1 MAKNSKHARTRR
13 SRRVKGRPARMLFP
27 VVMTAAA
34 VLSGALAVPPAV
46 AQPTAGAAMTAGAA
60 VTAAGQP
67 AGATPV
73 GFAPALPAGTN
84 VLGPASRSERLQV
97 TLALRS
103 RDPGGLDELAQ
114 QVSTPSSG
122 LYRQFLSPPQV
133 EDRFGPSPAAVTALR
148 SWLRGHGLK
157 VMPTTGDGLL
167 LPATGSVAQVEKAFQ
182 TPIRQVRLSGGRVAY
197 ANSSPAR
204 VPASARAWVTA
215 VLGLDNLVVPQP
227 LLSQAAA
234 APQSADRTRAR
245 PSVSRPASAGPQAC
259 PAAVQDP
266 GTFTAGELAHAYGFG
281 GLYRRGDLG
290 QGTTVALFELADYAN
305 HDIDT
310 YTACYGISPVIKRVP
325 VDGGTTI
332 SASGEA
338 LEEATA
344 DIETVAGLAPQ
355 ARILVYEAPPSGGL
369 ASFIDEYG
377 TILQQ
382 DRAQVV
388 SSSYGYC
395 EQALI
400 GTVPNFIRAESLIFA
415 SMAVQGQSM
424 LAASGDSG
432 SEGCLPLATSSSSRP
447 LYRLAVSDP
456 ASQPYVTGVG
466 GTAITRYGSPPVEAV
481 WNQSGPG
488 GDGSGFPA
496 PFDGQDG
503 RPSGYPGN
511 LVGGGGMSN
520 IWAMPAWQR
529 GFDTSGNSSGSPC
542 HAPSGQQCR
551 EVPDVSALAAA
562 SSTTPGYAIYGT
574 AGQWDGK
581 GWTASGGTSLAT
593 PLWAALTLLADE
605 RIPGNRLGLL
615 TPALYQIDRRDPAA
629 FNDVKAGEND
639 YLAAAGS
646 PNHYTC
652 TYHGRPNQPC
662 YEATKGYDMATGL
675 GSPEGYRLA
684 TDLANR
690 ITR

>member
-1 MAKNSKHARTRR
+1 MAKNSKHARKRR

-27 VVMTAAA
+27 VAMTAAA
-34 VLSGALAVPPAV
+34 VLSGAVAVPAAE
-46 AQPTAGAAMTAGAA
+46 AQPTAGAAVAA
-60 VTAAGQP
+60 AAAAAAAGQP
-67 AGATPV
+67 GGATPV
-73 GFAPALPAGTN
+73 GFAPALPTGTH
-84 VLGPASRSERLQV
+84 VLGPASRSSRLQV

-103 RDPGGLDELAQ
+103 GDPSGLALLAQ
-114 QVSTPSSG
+114 QVSTPSSSQ
-122 LYRQFLSPPQV
+122 YRQFLSPQQV
-133 EDRFGPSPAAVTALR
+133 QDRFGPSAAAVSALR
-148 SWLRGHGLK
+148 SWLRGYGLR

-167 LPATGSVAQVEKAFQ
+167 LPATGSVAEVEKAFQ
-182 TPIRQVRLSGGRVAY
+182 TPIRQVRLANGRVAY

-204 VPASARAWVTA
+204 VPASARAWVAA
-215 VLGLDNLVVPQP
+215 VLGLDNLAVPEP
-227 LLSQAAA
+227 LLSQSAA
-234 APQSADRTRAR
+234 APQGAGRTQAR
-245 PSVSRPASAGPQAC
+245 LSLSRQASAGPQAC

-266 GTFTAGELAHAYGFG
+266 GTFTAGELAHAYGFD
-281 GLYRRGDLG
+281 GLYRRRDLG

-305 HDIDT
+305 HDIAT
-310 YTACYGISPVIKRVP
+310 YNSCYGISPAIKRVP
-325 VDGGTTI
+325 VDGGATI
-332 SASGEA
+332 SASGDA
-338 LEEATA
+338 LREATA

-369 ASFIDEYG
+369 ASIIDEYG
-377 TILQQ
+377 AILQQ
-382 DRAQVV
+382 NRAQVV

-395 EQALI
+395 EKALI
-400 GTVPNFIRAESLIFA
+400 DTEPNFIRTESLIFA

-424 LAASGDSG
+424 LAASGDAG
-432 SEGCLPLATSSSSRP
+432 SEACLPLLSSANPRLYQLAT
-447 LYRLAVSDP
+447 SDP

-466 GTAITRYGSPPVEAV
+466 GTAITRYGSPPVEAA

-511 LVGGGGMSN
+511 LVGGGGISN

-542 HAPSGQQCR
+542 HAPSGQDCR

-562 SSTTPGYAIYGT
+562 SSTTPGYAVYGT
-574 AGQWDGK
+574 AGDWNGQ
-581 GWTASGGTSLAT
+581 GWTAVGGTSLAT
-593 PLWAALTLLADE
+593 PLWAALTALADE

-615 TPALYQIDRRDPAA
+615 SPALYQIDRRDPAA

-639 YLAAAGS
+639 YLAAGGS

-675 GSPEGYRLA
+675 GSPRGYRLA
-684 TDLANR
+684 TDLASR
-690 ITR
+690 LTH